1 MESTVASRVIQRDI
15 EEVWDIIEKFHALSA
30 WHPAVVSSEF
40 EEGYT
45 EDIVGAV
52 RNVTLGN
59 GASGTEKLIRKDS
72 KSYVLT
78 YSFETAPLPVENYLS
93 TIQLLPTRN
102 PGNTHVVW
110 SASFNSHCKPDLCSE
125 MRRVLENDVYLAGIK
140 ALQTATV

>member
-1 MESTVASRVIQRDI
+1 MESTVASLVIQRDI
-15 EEVWDIIEKFHALSA
+15 EEVWAIIEKFHALST

-45 EDIVGAV
+45 EDVVGAV
-52 RNVTLGN
+52 RRVILGS
-59 GASGTEKLIRKDS
+59 GACGTEKLIRKDS
-72 KSYVLT
+72 EAYVLT

-110 SASFNSHCKPDLCSE
+110 SASFDCKPDLCSE

>member
-1 MESTVASRVIQRDI
+1 MESTVASLVISRDI
-15 EEVWDIIEKFHALSA
+15 EEVWAIIEKFHALSA
-30 WHPAVVSSEF
+30 WHPAVVNSEF

-45 EDIVGAV
+45 EDAVGAV
-52 RNVTLGN
+52 RRVTLGN

-110 SASFNSHCKPDLCSE
+110 SASFNCKPDLCSE
-125 MRRVLENDVYLAGIK
+125 MRRVLENDVYLVGIK
-140 ALQTATV
+140 ALHTATV

>member
-1 MESTVASRVIQRDI
+1 MESTVASLVISRDI
-15 EEVWDIIEKFHALSA
+15 EEVWAIIEKFHALSA
-30 WHPAVVSSEF
+30 WHPAVVNSEF

-45 EDIVGAV
+45 EDAVGAV
-52 RNVTLGN
+52 RRVTLGN

-110 SASFNSHCKPDLCSE
+110 SASFNCKPDLCSE

-140 ALQTATV
+140 ALQTETV